1 MTPTMVIVGGGH
13 DGLGHRYAIRNVA
26 NDSGGSDGC
35 RDGVDIDRALYLG
48 TKGWPERSML
58 AQNLMETTIIFS
70 IKVFYWFQIV

>member
-13 DGLGHRYAIRNVA
+13 DGLVHRCAIRNVA

-48 TKGWPERSML
+48 TKGWPEGTEYVSSKFDGD
-58 AQNLMETTIIFS
+58 NYHF
-70 IKVFYWFQIV
+70 